1 MTIRVRYSLVAG
13 AWKPTETHHRPFSSQ
28 QGRLDAFNSFSFA
41 VGLVPA
47 RHSLRKTDDLAFAS
61 ARCVSE
67 PAPICPVWGIMIDDI
82 KLPLVWGQCLNAEP
96 AYLGYCVIIKF
107 ISIFRHYIIA

>member
-1 MTIRVRYSLVAG
+1 MLSTLSPLQLGLFRPGTRFVRQMTWHLLLRVASPNQLR
-13 AWKPTETHHRPFSSQ
+13 F
-28 QGRLDAFNSFSFA
+28 
-41 VGLVPA
+41 VP
-47 RHSLRKTDDLAFAS
+47 SG
-61 ARCVSE
+61 VS
-67 PAPICPVWGIMIDDI
+67 MIDDI